1 MVGMGREG
9 RLNVNVH
16 LIVFFIKS
24 VDRTMLLVCFWRY
37 EYLSFRPLLN
47 QACFGLLWLTQN
59 HLPRCISSRVIEQN
73 NTICCYAFCEFI
85 LGVFTDYSAHAHACT
100 YTHMRTHV
108 YTHTQADTHMHSHS
122 PTNLH
127 ARKRTHI
134 NAITHTGRTLL
145 SDIKGIGLAPL
156 K

>member
-108 YTHTQADTHMHSHS
+108 YTHTHTSWHAHALTLTNQLTRMQTHPHKR
-122 PTNLH
+122 NH
-127 ARKRTHI
+127 AYRQNI
-134 NAITHTGRTLL
+134 I
-145 SDIKGIGLAPL
+145 IGY
-156 K
+156 